1 MRLFPENP
9 PQITDRAVRRAWSAV
24 VVVAMLVAIGSLVG
38 VVWLSNE
45 NQDLAGD
52 MAASEKDRAKIT
64 KRLDDQYD
72 ASATLEAQVKAL
84 GGKPAVT
91 TREGDVV
98 AGPEGKRGPGPTPA
112 QIRAGVDDWC
122 SVGNRCR
129 PPGPSRQQL
138 VAAVAAHCAA
148 GNCIGEKGEK
158 GDQGPG
164 VTSAQV
170 SAGIEA
176 YCSGD
181 SCRGP
186 KGDKG
191 DKGDTGDKG
200 ETGDTGPPGS
210 VTPGTYT
217 CPDGEWISAIDV
229 APGGA
234 MTLTCSPLVRRD

>member
-1 MRLFPENP
+1 MKLFPKDP

-24 VVVAMLVAIGSLVG
+24 VLVSMLVAVGSMVG
-38 VVWLSNE
+38 VVLALEQND
-45 NQDLAGD
+45 DLAGD
-52 MAASEKDRAKIT
+52 VAASEKDRAKIT
-64 KRLDDQYD
+64 KRLDDQRD

-91 TREGDVV
+91 TQDGDVV

-122 SVGNRCR
+122 SVGDRCK

-148 GNCIGEKGEK
+148 GNCQGNDGGKGEK
-158 GDQGPG
+158 GDKGDTGDQGPG
-164 VTSAQV
+164 PTDAQI
-170 SAGIEA
+170 SAGIDT

-181 SCRGP
+181 RCRGP

-191 DKGDTGDKG
+191 DKGDTG
-200 ETGDTGPPGS
+200 T
-210 VTPGTYT
+210 VTPGDYT
-217 CPDGEWISAIDV
+217 CPEGQWVTAITVATDGS
-229 APGGA
+229 
-234 MTLTCSPLVRRD
+234 MSLTCSPIVGRG